1 MDIHTIPEAFESR
14 IRIAILSALLTGEK
28 NFNEIKEITKATDG
42 NLSTHLSKLETMKY
56 ITSKKE
62 FNGRKPKTTYD
73 LTDIGRMNLKDYV
86 NLLEAIIS
94 GLVID

>member
-73 LTDIGRMNLKDYV
+73 LTDIGRMNLKEYV
-86 NLLEAIIS
+86 NLLETIIS
-94 GLVID
+94 GNSD